1 MSFQLIVYFGLNRI
15 MRIIEALPC
24 DDLRETHP
32 GEEREKSFPLAA
44 CGAAP
49 HVHFRTRRAQSA

>member
-32 GEEREKSFPLAA
+32 GEEREKSDRKS
-44 CGAAP
+44 
-49 HVHFRTRRAQSA
+49 VV